1 MEVITTENLHRKINR
16 QIGRAIA
23 DHSMIAE
30 GDKIMVAVSGGK
42 DSLCLLHFLKEF
54 RQKAPISFD
63 ILAVNVDQK
72 QPGFDESILPTLFE
86 EWEVPYHIAAQD
98 TYSVVVEKTP
108 QGKSFCSLCSRMRRG
123 ILYETARELNCNKVA
138 LGHHQDDVLET
149 FLMNFFFSGQ
159 LSSMPAHYLI
169 EKEDI
174 HVIRPMY
181 GVKEATI
188 QAFVDVQHWPI
199 VPCNLCG
206 SQENLRRKQ
215 MKQLIEEMSEKN
227 PQLRDT
233 AFGAL
238 HNIEPRFLFD
248 QSLWQDPIPKA

>member
-1 MEVITTENLHRKINR
+1 MEAKNTENLHRKINR
-16 QIGRAIA
+16 QIGKAIS
-23 DHSMIAE
+23 DHNMIEE

-42 DSLCLLHFLKEF
+42 DSLCMLHFLREF
-54 RQKAPISFD
+54 QQKAPVSFD
-63 ILAVNVDQK
+63 LLAVNVDQK
-72 QPGFDESILPTLFE
+72 QPGFDESVLPNLFQS
-86 EWEVPYHIAAQD
+86 WDVPYHIAEQD

-108 QGKSFCSLCSRMRRG
+108 AGKSFCSLCSRMRRG
-123 ILYETARELNCNKVA
+123 ILYETARKFGCNKVA

-169 EKEDI
+169 EKEDM
-174 HVIRPMY
+174 HVIRPLY
-181 GVKEATI
+181 GVKESII
-188 QAFVDVQHWPI
+188 QAYVKSHDWPI

-206 SQENLRRKQ
+206 SQENMRRQQ
-215 MKQLIEEMSEKN
+215 MKQMIEELSLTN

-248 QSLWQDPIPKA
+248 QSLWADNLPKA